1 MIFEL
6 ALDQFC
12 LFLKQQ
18 RGYSDHTVT
27 SYNRDL
33 LQFFEFAHQEW
44 GEQVSELM
52 KKEPIRLFLY
62 ALHNDGNR
70 PRTIARKRASLLS
83 FTKYLIRSGEIAVN
97 PLATI
102 VSPKLDSP
110 MPVLLSENQTR
121 EFAEIVPSTP
131 KEIRNKAI
139 VEMLYGS
146 GIRLAELHGMN
157 IRDIRFAESTIRVIG
172 KGNKERIIP
181 ATPFALKLA
190 RSLLDQRGIAT
201 PDTPFLLNDKGK
213 RLSKRQIQ
221 RIVETELA
229 LVSSASKRSPHTLRH
244 SFATHILDNG
254 ADIRVVQELLG
265 HASLASTQVYT
276 HVTKDRLREAFRLAH
291 PRSGE

>member
-1 MIFEL
+1 M
-6 ALDQFC
+6 DFC
-12 LFLKQQ
+12 GAVDLFSTFLTQQ
-18 RGYSDHTVT
+18 RGYSNHTVT
-27 SYNRDL
+27 NYTRDL
-33 LQFFEFAHQEW
+33 LQFYEFAHEEW
-44 GEQVSELM
+44 GETVADLM

-62 ALHNDGNR
+62 EIHDEGNK

-83 FTKYLIRSGEIAVN
+83 FSKYLIRRGDITVN
-97 PLATI
+97 PLTTI

-110 MPVLLSENQTR
+110 VPVFLSENQTK
-121 EFAEIVPSTP
+121 EFAEIIPKTP

-146 GIRLAELHGMN
+146 GIRLAELYGMN

-190 RSLLDQRGIAT
+190 KALIDLRESAK
-201 PDTPFLLNDKGK
+201 PDSPFLLNDKNE
-213 RLSKRQIQ
+213 RLSMRQIQ

-229 LVSSASKRSPHTLRH
+229 SVSSASKRSPHTLRH
-244 SFATHILDNG
+244 SFATHVLDNG

-265 HASLASTQVYT
+265 HASLVSTQIYT
-276 HVTKDRLREAFRLAH
+276 HVTKERLRDAFRQAH

>member
-1 MIFEL
+1 MIFES
-6 ALDQFC
+6 AIDQFC

-27 SYNRDL
+27 NYNRDL
-33 LQFFEFAHQEW
+33 LQFLEFAGEEW
-44 GEQVSELM
+44 GETVADLM

-62 ALHNDGNR
+62 EIHSEGNK
-70 PRTIARKRASLLS
+70 PRTIARKRAALLS
-83 FTKYLIRSGEIAVN
+83 FSKYLIRRGELKGN

-102 VSPKLDSP
+102 ISPKLDSP
-110 MPVLLSENQTR
+110 VPVFLSENQTR
-121 EFAEIVPSTP
+121 EFAEILPKTA

-157 IRDIRFAESTIRVIG
+157 VRDIRFDESTIRVIG

-190 RSLLDQRGIAT
+190 KALIDQRDLILPNA
-201 PDTPFLLNDKGK
+201 PFLLNTKNE
-213 RLSKRQIQ
+213 RLSMRQIQ

-229 LVSSASKRSPHTLRH
+229 TVSSASKRSPHTLRH

-265 HASLASTQVYT
+265 HASLASTQIYT
-276 HVTKDRLREAFRLAH
+276 HVTKDRLRDAFRQAH

>member
-1 MIFEL
+1 MNFQI
-6 ALDQFC
+6 AIDQFSR
-12 LFLKQQ
+12 FLKQQ
-18 RGYSDHTVT
+18 RGYSDHTVVN
-27 SYNRDL
+27 YNRDL
-33 LQFFEFAHQEW
+33 LQFFEFAHKEW

-52 KKEPIRLFLY
+52 QKEPIRLFLY
-62 ALHNDGNR
+62 SIHADGNK

-83 FTKYLIRSGEIAVN
+83 LSKFLIRRGDISVN
-97 PLATI
+97 PLTTI

-110 MPVLLSENQTR
+110 VPVFLSENQTY
-121 EFAEIVPSTP
+121 EFAQIVPKTP

-157 IRDIRFAESTIRVIG
+157 IRDIRFSESTIRVIG

-181 ATPFALKLA
+181 ATPFALTLA
-190 RSLLDQRGIAT
+190 KALIDQRDST
-201 PDTPFLLNDKGK
+201 LPNSPFLLNDKNE
-213 RLSKRQIQ
+213 RLSMRQIQ
-221 RIVETELA
+221 RIVEKELA
-229 LVSSASKRSPHTLRH
+229 TVSSASKRSPHTLRH

-265 HASLASTQVYT
+265 HASLASTQIYT
-276 HVTKDRLREAFRLAH
+276 HVTKERLRDAFRQAH